1 MRDLIKQVPIPAAG
15 VALGL
20 AALGILL
27 QPYSEIVHIVCGVL
41 SACFILLLFAKIVLF
56 PKTIRDDLH
65 NSIAAS
71 VSATLFM
78 TLMQLSTYLAPVLHT
93 AALCLWVAAI
103 AGHLC
108 LMLWFTATYIRHFK
122 LSEVFPTYFICY
134 VGIIVGSV
142 SSPTFG
148 MEAVGNV
155 LFWFGFAC
163 YLVLLVVVTTRYFKH
178 EVPEAARPLFCIYTA
193 PMSLSLA
200 GYLAAADQPNVA
212 FVIVLLVLAQILLL
226 VVLSRLPLFVKLKF
240 YPSFAAMTFPFV
252 ITATALSRATTLLRS
267 QGVLAPGAFSTFL
280 DVLLVVE
287 TVLACGMVLFV
298 VCHYAHFFW
307 RCIAAPSD
315 PGIKRERRIASMIA
329 RGLTGKR

>member
-27 QPYSEIVHIVCGVL
+27 QPYSEIAHIACGVL
-41 SACFILLLFAKIVLF
+41 STCFVALLLAKIVLF
-56 PKTIRDDLH
+56 PQMIRDDLH

-78 TLMQLSTYLAPVLHT
+78 TLMQLSTYLAPVLY
-93 AALCLWVAAI
+93 APAFGLWALAV
-103 AGHLC
+103 AGHFC
-108 LMLWFTATYIRHFK
+108 LMIWFTATYIRHFK
-122 LSEVFPTYFICY
+122 LNQVFPTYFICY
-134 VGIIVGSV
+134 VGIIVASV

-148 MEAVGNV
+148 MQTLGHG

-163 YLVLLVVVTTRYFKH
+163 YLMLLVVVTTRYFKH

-200 GYLAAADQPNVA
+200 GYLATAAQPNAVFA
-212 FVIVLLVLAQILLL
+212 AVLLVLAQILLL
-226 VVLSRLPLFVKLKF
+226 VVLVRLPLLMKLKF

-252 ITATALSRATTLLRS
+252 ITATALGRTLSLLRAE
-267 QGVLAPGAFSTFL
+267 GLLAPGSFSTGL
-280 DVLLVVE
+280 DVLLVAE

-298 VCHYAHFFW
+298 VLHYVRFFW
-307 RCIAAPSD
+307 RSVASPTN
-315 PGIKRERRIASMIA
+315 PGVKRERRIASMIA